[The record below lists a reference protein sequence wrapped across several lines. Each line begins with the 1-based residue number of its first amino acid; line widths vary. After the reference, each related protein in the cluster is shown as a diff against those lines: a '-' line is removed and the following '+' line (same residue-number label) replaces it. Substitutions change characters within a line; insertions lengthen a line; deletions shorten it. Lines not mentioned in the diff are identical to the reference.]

1 MILFKKLSSLVIIF
15 LFGIT
20 GVFAQFPQQPAQ
32 PTEVSDT
39 ELKQFASAYTTIQSI
54 QEQLQNKMAFAVQ
67 NEGLDVQKFNEIL
80 NAQQD
85 PNKEADASEEE
96 LEKFDAA
103 NKSIEQIQNQ
113 GQKDIEKVITDN
125 KLTVPRYQEIMSVVQ
140 SDPEL
145 QTKLQKLI
153 EDK

>member
-1 MILFKKLSSLVIIF
+1 MILFKKMSFSVIIF

-20 GVFAQFPQQPAQ
+20 GIFAQLSQQPEQ

-39 ELKQFASAYTTIQSI
+39 ELKQFASVYAKIQSI
-54 QEQLQNKMAFAVQ
+54 NEQLQHKMVTEVQ
-67 NEGLDVQKFNEIL
+67 KEGLDIQKFNEIL

-85 PNKEADASEEE
+85 PDKEVDASEEE
-96 LEKFDAA
+96 LEKFAAA
-103 NKSIEQIQNQ
+103 NKSIKQIQNQ
-113 GQKDIEKVITDN
+113 GQKDTEKVITDN
-125 KLTVPRYQEIMSVVQ
+125 KLTVPRYQEIMRAVQ